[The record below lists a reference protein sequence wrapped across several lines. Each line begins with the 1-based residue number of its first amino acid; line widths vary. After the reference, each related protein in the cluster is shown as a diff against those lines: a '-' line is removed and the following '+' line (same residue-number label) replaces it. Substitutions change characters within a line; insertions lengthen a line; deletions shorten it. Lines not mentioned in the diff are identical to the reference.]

1 MAQATVDV
9 CLQVLKERNKSR
21 FDSYSSGTV
30 YGSYP
35 IIPFRIIAY
44 TVFPTTFLEIAVY
57 LCLPART
64 TTQNDQIWE
73 RERQCHKLFDSIC
86 LSSDGVTSLLDQF
99 DFPTFKRLNEKW
111 ICDDRENV
119 WKHVKSVFQR
129 RFHWRCRCR
138 ILAVLRYSSAQS
150 EQVQKIKSATQ
161 KSEQANVDWRKAW
174 ENAGENAAIR
184 FRDWLRK
191 WREISSNQNA

>member
-1 MAQATVDV
+1 MARATVDV

-73 RERQCHKLFDSIC
+73 RERQCHKLFDIH
-86 LSSDGVTSLLDQF
+86 LSEFRRGPLISGPVWFPNFQTTEWKVNMWWSRKRLKAREVSFSAAFSLALPLSYLSGTSLFVCPIRASTENQISHSEIRASKCWLAEGLG
-99 DFPTFKRLNEKW
+99 KR
-111 ICDDRENV
+111 
-119 WKHVKSVFQR
+119 R
-129 RFHWRCRCR
+129 RKCC
-138 ILAVLRYSSAQS
+138 
-150 EQVQKIKSATQ
+150 
-161 KSEQANVDWRKAW
+161 N
-174 ENAGENAAIR
+174 
-184 FRDWLRK
+184 
-191 WREISSNQNA
+191 